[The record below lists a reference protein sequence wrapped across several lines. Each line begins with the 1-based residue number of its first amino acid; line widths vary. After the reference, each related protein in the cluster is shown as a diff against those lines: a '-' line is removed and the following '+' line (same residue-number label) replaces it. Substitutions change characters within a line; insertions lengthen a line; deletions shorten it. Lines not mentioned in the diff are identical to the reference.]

1 MKSSPQQL
9 ERIVAYLD
17 GELSAEE
24 SAQVEQQLA
33 SDEQFRREL
42 QSAQRAWSAL
52 DQLPMPHVGDDF
64 ANTTMEMVVDAAQHD
79 LEAKTIALPIQRRK
93 RNTTN
98 ILLLAM
104 TVLLAALIV
113 RVITQNPNRRLLAD
127 LPIIQN
133 VDIYSQFESV
143 KFLQDLR
150 EYLGEDLASYTL
162 NEEQLASKLEEHQL
176 ISDSDQ
182 REEWLESLDESQKT
196 SLRGKFNRFREL
208 PASKQQELR
217 TLHQEIAV
225 ADEQEQLLPTMYV
238 YQQWLNELEPSK
250 QYELR
255 EQPDDQQAE
264 DAATGIKRFVD
275 DRTFELTPE
284 QLHELFQQVVPFMV
298 QFKKAMGHK
307 LGSNQQMMRPD
318 TVRREL
324 MPLIRKAPE
333 EFRRLQQRINT
344 ALPPDVSDAFQL
356 LTDEQQLDQLRAW
369 LYQKFR
375 EEISRERRSGSR
387 RRDAARPTEEEL
399 QSFFVEELDPAQKE
413 RLLALPTD
421 QMQQQLI
428 GLLQGRRARQ
438 QWKDRD
444 GSPRW
449 RRPEDRLGP
458 QGGAPRLRGQPP
470 GGERSGPP
478 WQGDRRRGGPE
489 RILDDPPRG
498 FDGPRGRRPGYFEE
512 EEGPRRRRRPDGL
525 RREGPPP
532 DDIPPPPEE

>member
-1 MKSSPQQL
+1 MKSSPEQL

-64 ANTTMEMVVDAAQHD
+64 SNTTMEMVVDAAQHD

-98 ILLLAM
+98 ILLLAV
-104 TVLLAALIV
+104 TVLLAALMV
-113 RVITQNPNRRLLAD
+113 RVIAQNPNRRLLAD

-143 KFLQDLR
+143 NFLRDLR
-150 EYLGEDLASYTL
+150 EYLGEDVTSYTL
-162 NEEQLASKLEEHQL
+162 SAEQLASKLEEHQL

-182 REEWLESLDESQKT
+182 RQDWLESLDESEKT

-208 PASKQQELR
+208 PDSRQQELR
-217 TLHQEIAV
+217 TLHQEIAA

-238 YQQWLNELEPSK
+238 YQQWLNELEPSE

-255 EQPDDQQAE
+255 EQPDEQQAE
-264 DAATGIKRFVD
+264 DAATGIKRFLE

-284 QLHELFQQVVPFMV
+284 QLRDLFR
-298 QFKKAMGHK
+298 KAFPH
-307 LGSNQQMMRPD
+307 MMRLKRAMDQQLESNPQNMSPEK
-318 TVRREL
+318 VRREL
-324 MPLIRKAPE
+324 MQLLRDNPK
-333 EFRRLQQRINT
+333 EFQRLQELIPQ
-344 ALPPDVSDAFQL
+344 AVPPDVGEAFKQL
-356 LTDEQQLDQLRAW
+356 DERQQLEQVRAW
-369 LYQKFR
+369 FLQHLHQM
-375 EEISRERRSGSR
+375 ERGRRAGSR
-387 RRDAARPTEEEL
+387 GRGAARPTEEEL
-399 QSFFVEELDPAQKE
+399 QNFFVEELDPAQKE

-428 GLLQGRRARQ
+428 GLFQGRRARQ
-438 QWKDRD
+438 RWKDRD

-449 RRPEDRLGP
+449 GRPEDRRGP
-458 QGGAPRLRGQPP
+458 QEGAPRLRGQPP
-470 GGERSGPP
+470 PGERFGPP
-478 WQGDRRRGGPE
+478 PNGDRGLGGPG
-489 RILDDPPRG
+489 RMLDGPPRG
-498 FDGPRGRRPGYFEE
+498 FEGPRGRRPGYFEE
-512 EEGPRRRRRPDGL
+512 EEGPRRRRRA
-525 RREGPPP
+525 EGPRPE
-532 DDIPPPPEE
+532 DVPPPREE